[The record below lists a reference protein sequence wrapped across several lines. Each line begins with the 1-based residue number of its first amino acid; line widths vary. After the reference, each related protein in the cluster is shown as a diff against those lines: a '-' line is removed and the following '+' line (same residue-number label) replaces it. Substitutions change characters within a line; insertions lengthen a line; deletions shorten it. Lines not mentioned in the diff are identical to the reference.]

1 MKLIGNSLILGS
13 MELIAEAY
21 TVAEKSGVGQEVIY
35 EYIKGNS
42 RIVPEAQFTDVTLT
56 YRNIP
61 RSDVSELLS
70 HSAAPTHSLLQL
82 ALLW

>member
-42 RIVPEAQFTDVTLT
+42 RIVPEAQCTDVTL
-56 YRNIP
+56 
-61 RSDVSELLS
+61 S
-70 HSAAPTHSLLQL
+70 
-82 ALLW
+82 